1 MKTIAIVSPAGGAGR
16 SMVTASLAS
25 LLAAR
30 GHPVLALECD
40 PRNVLGY
47 HFGLRD
53 AARAGLSGCLADGS
67 PTAWAQAGLR
77 SDDGVLFVPWGEQDS
92 DDDDLQAGNLL
103 RAGPHWL
110 RGLIAQVAMPAY
122 GAVLIDT
129 PPWPSP
135 HAGQAIAAADLV
147 LVLLPPQPEVCVG
160 LRRLTDALAR
170 RGHAACYVATR
181 LQPARRLHA
190 DIVTLLR
197 ATLGDA
203 MLACPVH
210 EDSGIPEAFARSE
223 NFCRSAPHSQA
234 AHDLQGL
241 ASWVS
246 HWIGAPPQEPER

>member
-16 SMVTASLAS
+16 STVTAALAS
-25 LLAAR
+25 LLVAR
-30 GHPVLALECD
+30 HHAVLALECD

-47 HFGLRD
+47 HFGMRG
-53 AARAGLSGCLADGS
+53 AARDGLSAYLANPAPG
-67 PTAWAQAGLR
+67 AWAAAGMR
-77 SDDGVLFVPWGEQDS
+77 SDDDVLFVPWGLADVDCPAAEPD
-92 DDDDLQAGNLL
+92 
-103 RAGPHWL
+103 WL
-110 RGLIAQVAMPAY
+110 ARRIAQVAMPPG

-135 HAGQAIAAADLV
+135 HAAQAIAAADLV
-147 LVLLPPQPEVCVG
+147 LVLVPPQPEVCLT
-160 LRRLTDALAR
+160 LRRLSDALAA
-170 RGHAACYVATR
+170 RGKSARYVATR
-181 LQPARRLHA
+181 LQPARPLHA

-197 ATLGDA
+197 ATLGEA

-223 NFCRSAPHSQA
+223 NFCRSVPHSQA

-246 HWIGAPPQEPER
+246 AWLGAPEARP